1 ERLALAGDQWALVRG
16 GRAPIES
23 FLDVAAALGE
33 ETDYDVLDGIAG
45 PLDLI
50 DEQVAEPGS
59 GAQAALRAW
68 ITHRF
73 GSQLERLR
81 RAALVRLVGAVAE
94 APAVLAEARRRLDA
108 YLADRNAL
116 EPNLADPVVALAAR
130 VGDEALYERYRAAV
144 AAAATPQERRRF
156 LLGLGSFRTPA
167 ARERT
172 LAALLTPEIPTQDVA
187 FLLMRLLGNPAARG
201 AAWRFMTRRWAAL
214 RRRIP
219 PLMM

>member
-1 ERLALAGDQWALVRG
+1 DWSSDVCSSDLAALTPVERLALAGDQWALVRG

-73 GSQLERLR
+73 GSQLERLGWT
-81 RAALVRLVGAVAE
+81 AAPGE
-94 APAVLAEARRRLDA
+94 
-108 YLADRNAL
+108 
-116 EPNLADPVVALAAR
+116 
-130 VGDEALYERYRAAV
+130 G
-144 AAAATPQERRRF
+144 
-156 LLGLGSFRTPA
+156 
-167 ARERT
+167 
-172 LAALLTPEIPTQDVA
+172 
-187 FLLMRLLGNPAARG
+187 
-201 AAWRFMTRRWAAL
+201 
-214 RRRIP
+214 
-219 PLMM
+219 